1 MNPLLEL
8 SRLGQ
13 SLWLDSISRK
23 ILDGG
28 ELARL
33 VREDGLA
40 GVTSNPSIFEKAI
53 GEGVEYRPKLA
64 KLLAANPR
72 ATAMEL
78 YESLAIQDI
87 RDATDVLRPVFD
99 RTKGRDGFVSLEVTL
114 EKGEDVASILEE
126 ARHLASAVARPNV
139 LIKVPGTKDG
149 VAAFQALTAEGI
161 NVNVTLLFSVA
172 TYAKVAEAFLAG
184 LEARAKT
191 AKDLSSAASV
201 ASFFVSRI
209 DTAVDPELEAKKAD
223 ALLGKVAI
231 DNAKVAYAKY
241 LELFSGPR
249 WQALAAKGARTQ
261 RVLWASTSTK
271 NKKYRDVLY
280 VEELVGK
287 DTVNTAPPATIDAFR
302 DHGKPRL
309 SIGEDLDGAR
319 KRLASLAGLG
329 IDLEKVT
336 DRLLDEGMA
345 SFSGAFEK
353 LLATIESQRT
363 SAATPVTTRSA
374 EAARGRSNP

>member
-33 VREDGLA
+33 VKEDGLA

-53 GEGVEYRPKLA
+53 GEGVEYKPKLA
-64 KLLAANPR
+64 KLLAANPS
-72 ATAMEL
+72 ASAMEL
-78 YESLAIQDI
+78 YEALAIQDI
-87 RDATDVLRPVFD
+87 RDAAAVLRPVFD

-114 EKGEDVASILEE
+114 EKGEDEASILDE
-126 ARHLASAVARPNV
+126 ARHLCAAVDRPNV
-139 LIKVPGTKDG
+139 LIKVPGTSDG
-149 VAAFQALTAEGI
+149 IAAFETLTAEGI

-184 LEARAKT
+184 LEARA
-191 AKDLSSAASV
+191 ARGEDLSSAASV

-209 DTAVDPELEAKKAD
+209 DSAVDPELETKKAD

-231 DNAKVAYAKY
+231 DNAKVAYARY
-241 LELFSGPR
+241 LELFAGPR

-271 NKKYRDVLY
+271 NKRYKDVLY

-309 SIGEDLDGAR
+309 SIGEDLEGAR
-319 KRLASLAGLG
+319 TRLASLAGLG
-329 IDLEKVT
+329 IDLEAVT
-336 DRLLDEGMA
+336 DRLLDEGMK
-345 SFSGAFEK
+345 SFSDAFEK
-353 LLATIESQRT
+353 LLATIESQRKT
-363 SAATPVTTRSA
+363 APARSI
-374 EAARGRSNP
+374 R

>member
-8 SRLGQ
+8 SKLGQ

-28 ELARL
+28 VLARL
-33 VREDGLA
+33 VKDDGLA

-53 GEGVEYRPKLA
+53 GEGVEYKPKLA
-64 KLLAANPR
+64 NLLAANPN
-72 ATAMEL
+72 ASAMEL
-78 YESLAIQDI
+78 YEALAIQDI
-87 RDATDVLRPVFD
+87 RDATAVLRPVFD

-114 EKGEDVASILEE
+114 ENGEDEASILEE
-126 ARHLASAVARPNV
+126 ARHLSSAVARPNV
-139 LIKVPGTKDG
+139 LIKVPGTADG
-149 VAAFQALTAEGI
+149 IAAFETLTAEGI

-172 TYAKVAEAFLAG
+172 TYAQVAEAYLAG
-184 LEARAKT
+184 LEARAEKT
-191 AKDLSSAASV
+191 QDLSSAASV

-209 DTAVDPELEAKKAD
+209 DSAVDPELEKKRAG

-231 DNAKVAYAKY
+231 DNAKVAYARY

-249 WQALAAKGARTQ
+249 WDALAAKGARTQ

-271 NKKYRDVLY
+271 NKSYRDVLY

-329 IDLEKVT
+329 IDLEAVT
-336 DRLLDEGMA
+336 DRLLDEGMKA
-345 SFSGAFEK
+345 FSDAFEK
-353 LLATIESQRT
+353 LLATIETQRK
-363 SAATPVTTRSA
+363 SAPARSI
-374 EAARGRSNP
+374 P

>member
-1 MNPLLEL
+1 MNPPFEPGRNSLLEL
-8 SRLGQ
+8 GHLGQ

-78 YESLAIQDI
+78 YEALAIQDI
-87 RDATDVLRPVFD
+87 RDAAAVLRPVYD

-114 EKGEDVASILEE
+114 EKGEDEASILEE
-126 ARHLASAVARPNV
+126 ARHLASSVARPNV
-139 LIKVPGTKDG
+139 LIKVPRTKDG
-149 VAAFQALTAEGI
+149 IAAFETLTAEGI

-172 TYAKVAEAFLAG
+172 TYAKVAEAFLSG
-184 LEARAKT
+184 LETRATKGQ
-191 AKDLSSAASV
+191 DLSSAASV

-209 DTAVDPELEAKKAD
+209 DTAVDPELEKRKAD

-231 DNAKVAYAKY
+231 DNAKVAYARY

-249 WQALAAKGARTQ
+249 WQALASKGARTQ

-271 NKKYRDVLY
+271 NKRYRDVMY

-287 DTVNTAPPATIDAFR
+287 DTVDTAPPATIDAFR
-302 DHGKPRL
+302 DHGKARL
-309 SIGEDLDGAR
+309 SIGEDLEGAK

-329 IDLEKVT
+329 IDLEAVT
-336 DRLLDEGMA
+336 DRLLDEGMK

-353 LLATIESQRT
+353 LLATIEGQRAT
-363 SAATPVTTRSA
+363 ATTPV
-374 EAARGRSNP
+374 RSNP